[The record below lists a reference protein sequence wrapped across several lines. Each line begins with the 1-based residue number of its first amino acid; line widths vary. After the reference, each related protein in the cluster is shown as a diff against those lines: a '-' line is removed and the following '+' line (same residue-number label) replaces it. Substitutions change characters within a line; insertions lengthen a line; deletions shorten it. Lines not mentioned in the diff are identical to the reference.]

1 MAGNW
6 ALLGLENGI
15 KINWIF
21 SNVKMLEL
29 ELWRQLSTLVGGIIK
44 NYLPKRGNPI
54 YYTFVKILDWTSEIT
69 A

>member
-1 MAGNW
+1 MAGNR

-29 ELWRQLSTLVGGIIK
+29 KL
-44 NYLPKRGNPI
+44 
-54 YYTFVKILDWTSEIT
+54 
-69 A
+69 